1 MWLRTFSF
9 PNPNPFA
16 AVKRSDFLKTLGLGA
31 LGSLIAPEAAGAAG
45 ASGNQQLVA
54 RGGAESASGARNQQP
69 VASYGASGARN
80 QQPVTSYGASG
91 ARNQQLVTSS
101 RAFAPMSIG
110 TWPFAEHTTRAALE
124 AMQKGSSALDA
135 VELGVK
141 ICEADPRERSVG
153 LGGRPDRDGRVT
165 LDACIMDHLGNIGA
179 VAACE
184 QVVHVSSLAR
194 AVMERTPHVM
204 LVGDGATQFARE
216 QGFPLQNLLVPES
229 EAEWKKWLEKAEYQ
243 PIPNIENHDTIGQ
256 LTLDAE
262 GRLAGCC
269 TTSGMAF
276 KMHGRVGDS
285 PIIGAGL
292 YVDGEVGAAT
302 ATGHGEEVVRTVGSF
317 RVVAAMKAG
326 KSPQQACE
334 DAVREI
340 HQLFVRRGKP
350 WADTQIGFIAMD
362 LKGRVGG
369 FALRPG
375 FSYAVATAK
384 GVEVR
389 PSAFLLA

>member
-1 MWLRTFSF
+1 M
-9 PNPNPFA
+9 
-16 AVKRSDFLKTLGLGA
+16 K
-31 LGSLIAPEAAGAAG
+31 
-45 ASGNQQLVA
+45 
-54 RGGAESASGARNQQP
+54 
-69 VASYGASGARN
+69 
-80 QQPVTSYGASG
+80 
-91 ARNQQLVTSS
+91 
-101 RAFAPMSIG
+101 
-110 TWPFAEHTTRAALE
+110 
-124 AMQKGSSALDA
+124 KGVNALDA

-216 QGFPLQNLLVPES
+216 QGFPMQNLLVAES
-229 EAEWKKWLEKAEYQ
+229 EAEWKKWLEKSEYKA
-243 PIPNIENHDTIGQ
+243 IPNIENHDTIGQ
-256 LTLDAE
+256 LTLDAQ

-302 ATGHGEEVVRTVGSF
+302 ATGHGEEVIRTVGSF
-317 RVVAAMKAG
+317 RVVTAMKSG

-340 HQLFVRRGKP
+340 HKLFVRRGKP

-362 LKGRVGG
+362 VQGRVGG
-369 FALRPG
+369 YALRPG
-375 FSYAVATAK
+375 FSYALAQGD
-384 GVEVR
+384 GVEILEAN
-389 PSAFLLA
+389 SLLDA

>member
-1 MWLRTFSF
+1 M
-9 PNPNPFA
+9 
-16 AVKRSDFLKTLGLGA
+16 KRSDFLKTLGLGA
-31 LGSLIAPEAAGAAG
+31 VGALTSNQLLAAGQPVASEGAAG
-45 ASGNQQLVA
+45 AKQLEA
-54 RGGAESASGARNQQP
+54 SNGAQQP
-69 VASYGASGARN
+69 EA
-80 QQPVTSYGASG
+80 
-91 ARNQQLVTSS
+91 SS
-101 RAFAPMSIG
+101 RGLGPMSIG
-110 TWPFAEHTTRAALE
+110 TWPFAEHTTRAALD
-124 AMQKGSSALDA
+124 AMKKGVNALDA

-153 LGGRPDRDGRVT
+153 FGGRPDRDGRVT
-165 LDACIMDHLGNIGA
+165 LDACIMDHLGNIGS

-216 QGFPLQNLLVPES
+216 QGFPLQNLLVAES
-229 EAEWKKWLEKAEYQ
+229 EAEWKKWLEKSEYKA
-243 PIPNIENHDTIGQ
+243 IPNIENHDTIGQ
-256 LTLDAE
+256 LTLDAQ

-302 ATGHGEEVVRTVGSF
+302 ATGHGEEVIRTVGSF
-317 RVVAAMKAG
+317 RVVTAMKSG

-340 HQLFVRRGKP
+340 HKLFVRRGKP

-362 LKGRVGG
+362 VQGRVGG
-369 FALRPG
+369 YALRPG
-375 FSYAVATAK
+375 FSYALAQGD
-384 GVEVR
+384 GVEILEAN
-389 PSAFLLA
+389 SLLDA

>member
-1 MWLRTFSF
+1 M
-9 PNPNPFA
+9 
-16 AVKRSDFLKTLGLGA
+16 KRSDFLKTLGLGA
-31 LGSLIAPEAAGAAG
+31 LGSLITTGAAG
-45 ASGNQQLVA
+45 ARS
-54 RGGAESASGARNQQP
+54 QQP
-69 VASYGASGARN
+69 LASDGAAGA
-80 QQPVTSYGASG
+80 PAAGA
-91 ARNQQLVTSS
+91 
-101 RAFAPMSIG
+101 MSIG

-124 AMQKGSSALDA
+124 AMKKGANALDA

-165 LDACIMDHLGNIGA
+165 LDACIMDHLGNIGS

-216 QGFPLQNLLVPES
+216 QGFPMQNLLVAES
-229 EAEWKKWLEKAEYQ
+229 EAEWKKWLEKSEYKA
-243 PIPNIENHDTIGQ
+243 IPNIENHDTIGQ
-256 LTLDAE
+256 LTLDAQ

-302 ATGHGEEVVRTVGSF
+302 ATGHGEEVIRTVGSF
-317 RVVAAMKAG
+317 RVVVAMKAG

-340 HQLFVRRGKP
+340 HKLFVRRGKP

-362 LKGRVGG
+362 VQGRVGG

-375 FSYAVATAK
+375 FSFAVAQGD
-384 GVEVR
+384 GVEILEAN
-389 PSAFLLA
+389 SLLDA

>member
-1 MWLRTFSF
+1 
-9 PNPNPFA
+9 
-16 AVKRSDFLKTLGLGA
+16 VKRSDFLKTLGLGA
-31 LGSLIAPEAAGAAG
+31 VGVLASSELLASSNQLLASGGQPPAKGGGAAKPL
-45 ASGNQQLVA
+45 AV
-54 RGGAESASGARNQQP
+54 
-69 VASYGASGARN
+69 
-80 QQPVTSYGASG
+80 
-91 ARNQQLVTSS
+91 
-101 RAFAPMSIG
+101 G
-110 TWPFAEHTTRAALE
+110 TWPFAEHTTRASLE
-124 AMQKGSSALDA
+124 AMQKGANALDA

-165 LDACIMDHLGNIGA
+165 LDACIMDHLGNIGS

-184 QVVHVSSLAR
+184 HVVHVSSLAR

-204 LVGDGATQFARE
+204 LVGDGATQFAKE
-216 QGFPLQNLLVPES
+216 QGFPLQNLLVPDS
-229 EAEWKKWLEKAEYQ
+229 EAEWKKWLEKAEYK

-302 ATGHGEEVVRTVGSF
+302 ATGHGEEVIRTVGSF
-317 RVVAAMKAG
+317 RVVAAMKSG
-326 KSPQQACE
+326 RSPQQACE

-340 HQLFVRRGKP
+340 HKFFVRRGKP
-350 WADTQIGFIAMD
+350 WADTQIGFIAVSTR
-362 LKGRVGG
+362 GEVGG
-369 FALRPG
+369 YALRPG
-375 FSYAVATAK
+375 FSYAVASAD
-384 GVEVR
+384 GVRVR
-389 PSAFLLA
+389 AAESMLDA

>member
-1 MWLRTFSF
+1 M
-9 PNPNPFA
+9 
-16 AVKRSDFLKTLGLGA
+16 KRSDFLKTLGLGA
-31 LGSLIAPEAAGAAG
+31 MGTLF
-45 ASGNQQLVA
+45 ASGRAL
-54 RGGAESASGARNQQP
+54 GAQRSGSMPKGNFKGAR
-69 VASYGASGARN
+69 
-80 QQPVTSYGASG
+80 
-91 ARNQQLVTSS
+91 
-101 RAFAPMSIG
+101 APISIG
-110 TWPFAEHTTRAALE
+110 TWPFAEHTTRASLE
-124 AMQKGSSALDA
+124 AMQKGANALDA

-194 AVMERTPHVM
+194 AVMEHTPHVM

-216 QGFPLQNLLVPES
+216 QGFPMQNLLVPDS
-229 EAEWKKWLEKAEYQ
+229 EAEWKKWLINSEYKA
-243 PIPNIENHDTIGQ
+243 IPNLENHDTIGQ
-256 LTLDAE
+256 LTLDSE

-302 ATGHGEEVVRTVGSF
+302 ATGQGEEVIRTVGSF
-317 RVVAAMKAG
+317 RVVAAMKSG

-334 DAVREI
+334 DAVHEI
-340 HQLFVRRGKP
+340 HKFFVRRGKP

-362 LKGRVGG
+362 VQGSVGG
-369 FALRPG
+369 YALRPG
-375 FSYAVATAK
+375 FSYAVASVD
-384 GVEVR
+384 GVQVLRAE
-389 PSAFLLA
+389 SLFDA

>member
-1 MWLRTFSF
+1 MIR
-9 PNPNPFA
+9 
-16 AVKRSDFLKTLGLGA
+16 RDFLKN
-31 LGSLIAPEAAGAAG
+31 SLLSLPVISSVSPEPIQTNKPTKPIIISTWNFGRSANAEGWKVLAGNG
-45 ASGNQQLVA
+45 
-54 RGGAESASGARNQQP
+54 R
-69 VASYGASGARN
+69 
-80 QQPVTSYGASG
+80 
-91 ARNQQLVTSS
+91 
-101 RAFAPMSIG
+101 
-110 TWPFAEHTTRAALE
+110 
-124 AMQKGSSALDA
+124 ALDA
-135 VELGVK
+135 IEKGARVT
-141 ICEADPRERSVG
+141 EADESNKTVG
-153 LGGRPDRDGRVT
+153 YGGYPDRDGRVT
-165 LDACIMDHLGNIGA
+165 LDACIMDHLGNIGS

-184 QVVHVSSLAR
+184 EVVHVSSLAR

-216 QGFPLQNLLVPES
+216 QGFPLQNLLVPDS
-229 EAEWKKWLEKAEYQ
+229 EAEWKKWLEKAEYK

-302 ATGHGEEVVRTVGSF
+302 ATGHGEEVIRTVGSF

-362 LKGRVGG
+362 LNGHVGG

-375 FSYAVATAK
+375 FSYAVATK
-384 GVEVR
+384 DGVEVL
-389 PSAFLLA
+389 PAPYLIA

>member
-1 MWLRTFSF
+1 M
-9 PNPNPFA
+9 
-16 AVKRSDFLKTLGLGA
+16 KRSDFLKTLGLGA
-31 LGSLIAPEAAGAAG
+31 VGALTSNQLLAAGQPVASEGAAG
-45 ASGNQQLVA
+45 AKQPEASN
-54 RGGAESASGARNQQP
+54 GAQQP
-69 VASYGASGARN
+69 EA
-80 QQPVTSYGASG
+80 
-91 ARNQQLVTSS
+91 SS
-101 RAFAPMSIG
+101 RALGPMSIG
-110 TWPFAEHTTRAALE
+110 TWPFAEHTTRAALD
-124 AMQKGSSALDA
+124 AMKKGANALDA

-216 QGFPLQNLLVPES
+216 QGFPMQNLLVAES
-229 EAEWKKWLEKAEYQ
+229 EAEWKKWLEKSEYKA
-243 PIPNIENHDTIGQ
+243 IPNIENHDTIGQ
-256 LTLDAE
+256 LTLDAQ

-302 ATGHGEEVVRTVGSF
+302 ATGHGEEVIRTVGSF
-317 RVVAAMKAG
+317 RVVTAMKSG

-340 HQLFVRRGKP
+340 HKLFVRRGKP

-362 LKGRVGG
+362 VQGRVGG
-369 FALRPG
+369 YALRPG
-375 FSYAVATAK
+375 FSYALAQGD
-384 GVEVR
+384 GVKILEAN
-389 PSAFLLA
+389 SLLDA

>member
-1 MWLRTFSF
+1 
-9 PNPNPFA
+9 
-16 AVKRSDFLKTLGLGA
+16 VKRSEFIKTLGLGA
-31 LGSLIAPEAAGAAG
+31 VGVFAGSELLASSNQLLATGLPPAKGGGAAKPL
-45 ASGNQQLVA
+45 AV
-54 RGGAESASGARNQQP
+54 
-69 VASYGASGARN
+69 
-80 QQPVTSYGASG
+80 
-91 ARNQQLVTSS
+91 
-101 RAFAPMSIG
+101 G
-110 TWPFAEHTTRAALE
+110 TWPFAEHTTRASLE
-124 AMQKGSSALDA
+124 AMQKGANALDS

-165 LDACIMDHLGNIGA
+165 LDACIMDHLGNIGS

-184 QVVHVSSLAR
+184 HVVHVSSLAR

-204 LVGDGATQFARE
+204 LVGDGATQFAKE
-216 QGFPLQNLLVPES
+216 QGFPLQNLLVPDS
-229 EAEWKKWLEKAEYQ
+229 EAEWKKWLEKAEYR
-243 PIPNIENHDTIGQ
+243 PIPNVENHDTIGQ

-302 ATGHGEEVVRTVGSF
+302 ATGHGEEVIRTVGSF
-317 RVVAAMKAG
+317 RVVAAMKSG
-326 KSPQQACE
+326 RSPQQACE

-340 HQLFVRRGKP
+340 HKLFVRRGKP
-350 WADTQIGFIAMD
+350 WADTQIGFIAISTQ
-362 LKGRVGG
+362 GEVGG
-369 FALRPG
+369 YALRPG
-375 FSYAVATAK
+375 FSYAVASAD
-384 GVEVR
+384 GVRVLKAE
-389 PSAFLLA
+389 SLLNS

>member
-1 MWLRTFSF
+1 
-9 PNPNPFA
+9 
-16 AVKRSDFLKTLGLGA
+16 VKRSEFIKTLGLGA
-31 LGSLIAPEAAGAAG
+31 VGALTSNQLLATGLPPVAG
-45 ASGNQQLVA
+45 
-54 RGGAESASGARNQQP
+54 SGAKP
-69 VASYGASGARN
+69 
-80 QQPVTSYGASG
+80 
-91 ARNQQLVTSS
+91 L
-101 RAFAPMSIG
+101 SIG
-110 TWPFAEHTTRAALE
+110 TWPFAEHTTRASLE
-124 AMQKGSSALDA
+124 AMQKGANALDA

-165 LDACIMDHLGNIGA
+165 LDACIMDHLGNIGS

-184 QVVHVSSLAR
+184 HVVHVSSLAR

-204 LVGDGATQFARE
+204 LVGDGATQFAKE
-216 QGFPLQNLLVPES
+216 QGFPLQNLLVPDS
-229 EAEWKKWLEKAEYQ
+229 EAEWKKWLEKAEYK

-302 ATGHGEEVVRTVGSF
+302 ATGHGEEVIRTVGSF
-317 RVVAAMKAG
+317 RVVAAMKSG
-326 KSPQQACE
+326 KSPQRACE

-340 HQLFVRRGKP
+340 HKLFVRRGKP
-350 WADTQIGFIAMD
+350 WADTQIGFIAISTQ
-362 LKGRVGG
+362 GEVGG
-369 FALRPG
+369 YALRPG
-375 FSYAVATAK
+375 FSYAVASAD
-384 GVEVR
+384 GVQVLKAE
-389 PSAFLLA
+389 SLLNS

>member
-1 MWLRTFSF
+1 M
-9 PNPNPFA
+9 
-16 AVKRSDFLKTLGLGA
+16 KRSDFLKTLGLGA
-31 LGSLIAPEAAGAAG
+31 LGTMLTTGAAG
-45 ASGNQQLVA
+45 ARS
-54 RGGAESASGARNQQP
+54 QQP
-69 VASYGASGARN
+69 LASDGAAGA
-80 QQPVTSYGASG
+80 PAAGA
-91 ARNQQLVTSS
+91 
-101 RAFAPMSIG
+101 MSIG

-124 AMQKGSSALDA
+124 AMKKGANALDA

-165 LDACIMDHLGNIGA
+165 LDACIMDHLGNIGS

-216 QGFPLQNLLVPES
+216 QGFPLQNLLVAES
-229 EAEWKKWLEKAEYQ
+229 EAEWKKWLEKSEYKA
-243 PIPNIENHDTIGQ
+243 IPNIENHDTIGQ
-256 LTLDAE
+256 LTLDAQ

-302 ATGHGEEVVRTVGSF
+302 ATGHGEEVIRTVGSF
-317 RVVAAMKAG
+317 RVVVAMKAG

-340 HQLFVRRGKP
+340 HKLFVRRGKP

-362 LKGRVGG
+362 VQGRVGG

-375 FSYAVATAK
+375 FSYAVAQGD
-384 GVEVR
+384 GVE
-389 PSAFLLA
+389 SLEANSLLNA

>member
-1 MWLRTFSF
+1 
-9 PNPNPFA
+9 
-16 AVKRSDFLKTLGLGA
+16 
-31 LGSLIAPEAAGAAG
+31 
-45 ASGNQQLVA
+45 
-54 RGGAESASGARNQQP
+54 
-69 VASYGASGARN
+69 
-80 QQPVTSYGASG
+80 
-91 ARNQQLVTSS
+91 
-101 RAFAPMSIG
+101 
-110 TWPFAEHTTRAALE
+110 
-124 AMQKGSSALDA
+124 
-135 VELGVK
+135 
-141 ICEADPRERSVG
+141 
-153 LGGRPDRDGRVT
+153 
-165 LDACIMDHLGNIGA
+165 
-179 VAACE
+179 
-184 QVVHVSSLAR
+184 
-194 AVMERTPHVM
+194 MERTPHVM

-229 EAEWKKWLEKAEYQ
+229 ESEWKKWLEKAEYQ

-326 KSPQQACE
+326 KSPQHACE